1 MMRRSRLS
9 ERIEDQT
16 RRNVLLSIIGIV
28 VTLGILWK
36 FGLPFL
42 ATASFM
48 LAGGHQ
54 QATEKEKPT
63 YVAPPTLH
71 DTFSATNSAKISI
84 SGSTIKDATITLF
97 VNNAKVDSVQLKDK
111 NTFSFD
117 EVPLIH
123 GENTLKTQAEI
134 QGVKSDFSNIVTI
147 TYLSKAPEL
156 SIESPSDGAEFH
168 KESKTADIKG
178 KTDPGVKVTVNDFW
192 AIVDTDGNYSYS
204 LPLHDGDND
213 VKVVASDDAG
223 NKTEKQIKVK
233 YSE

>member
-1 MMRRSRLS
+1 MRRSRLS

-16 RRNVLLSIIGIV
+16 RRNVILSIIGIV
-28 VTLGILWK
+28 LILGILWK

-54 QATEKEKPT
+54 QTTEKEKPA
-63 YVAPPTLH
+63 YVSPPTLH

-84 SGSTIKDATITLF
+84 SGSTVKDATVSLF
-97 VNNAKVDSVQLKDK
+97 VNNAKIDSIQVKDK

-117 EVPLIH
+117 NVSLIH
-123 GENTLKTQAEI
+123 GENTLKTQADI

-147 TYLSKAPEL
+147 TYLNKAPEL

-168 KESKTADIKG
+168 KENKVIDITG

-204 LPLHDGDND
+204 LSLHDGDNE

-223 NKTEKQIKVK
+223 NKTDKQIKVK